1 MKIALAQTN
10 PRVGDL
16 RGNSRKL
23 VDFAVR
29 AHSMGADLV
38 VFPELSLEGY
48 PPQDLLESEAFIADA
63 VRARTWTASQAP
75 PDLGMILGG
84 IARNRQRPGNPL
96 FNAAFLYEGGKELA
110 RIHKSLLPTYDVFDE
125 RRYFEPGQQRSTM
138 CWRGTRLG
146 VHVCEDL
153 WYSASRNR
161 YAIDPL
167 AELAAQHAQLF
178 VNICAS
184 PFAMNKRRE
193 REKLALKCS
202 RTYGVPFVLVNQVG
216 ANTELVFDGCSIAC
230 SAEGVVGLRAP
241 AFRERLVIWDTGRTS
256 SESES
261 DRPPVQDLHDAL
273 VLGIRDY
280 YQKTGV
286 FTKALVGLS
295 GGIDSAVTCCL
306 AAEALGPDRVVGVTM
321 PSAISS
327 RGSVEDSSRLA
338 NNLGIEFHRCSIT
351 TLVAAFGD
359 TLGPY
364 FEGTESGVAEENIQA
379 RTRGTLL
386 MALSNKF
393 SYLLLST
400 GNKSESAVGYATLY
414 GDMNGGLAVLGDVLK
429 TQVYD
434 LGRYINAIA
443 AGEPPIPQS
452 TLSKPP
458 SAELRP
464 DQTDQDSLPPYSV
477 LDEILRCYVE
487 GRQTAPQISGATGY
501 DEELVS
507 EILHRVDRNEYKR
520 WQAPPSIRVT
530 SKAFGAGRRLPLVM
544 RRT

>member
-16 RGNSRKL
+16 RGNARKL
-23 VDFAVR
+23 VEFAVR
-29 AHSMGADLV
+29 ARSMGADLV
-38 VFPELSLEGY
+38 IFPELSLEGY
-48 PPQDLLESEAFIADA
+48 PPQDLLESEAFVADA
-63 VRARTWTASQAP
+63 IHSRQWAAREVP
-75 PDLGMILGG
+75 PDMGMILGG
-84 IARNRQRPGNPL
+84 IARNQRRRGKPL
-96 FNAAFLYEGGKELA
+96 FNAAYLYEGGRKLA
-110 RIHKSLLPTYDVFDE
+110 QIHKSLLPTYDVFDE
-125 RRYFEPGQQRSTM
+125 RRYFEPAHQRSVI

-153 WYSASRNR
+153 WYHASHDT
-161 YAIDPL
+161 YATDPL

-184 PFAMNKRRE
+184 PFAMNKRQE
-193 REKLALKCS
+193 RETLALNCS
-202 RTYGVPFVLVNQVG
+202 RNHGIPYILVNQVG
-216 ANTELVFDGCSIAC
+216 ANTELVFDGNSIAC
-230 SAEGVVGLRAP
+230 SAGGAVVLRAP
-241 AFRERLVIWDTGRTS
+241 AFQERLAVWDTGSTS
-256 SESES
+256 SESEIE
-261 DRPPVQDLHDAL
+261 RAPVQDLNDAL

-280 YQKTGV
+280 YYKTGA
-286 FTKALVGLS
+286 FSKALVGLS

-306 AAEALGPDRVVGVTM
+306 AVAALGPDKVVGVTI

-327 RGSVEDSSRLA
+327 KGSVEDSALLA
-338 NNLGIEFHRCSIT
+338 NSLGIEFHRCSIASV
-351 TLVAAFGD
+351 VAAFGE

-364 FEGTESGVAEENIQA
+364 FKDAAPGVAEENIQA

-393 SYLLLST
+393 NYLLLST

-429 TQVYD
+429 TQVYA
-434 LGRYINAIA
+434 LGRFINAKASGA
-443 AGEPPIPQS
+443 APIPMS
-452 TLSKPP
+452 TISKPP

-464 DQTDQDSLPPYSV
+464 DQTDQDSLPPYPV
-477 LDEILRCYVE
+477 LDDILRRYVE
-487 GRQTAPQISGATGY
+487 KRQSAPQIIHATGY
-501 DEELVS
+501 DEALVD
-507 EILHRVDRNEYKR
+507 EILQRVDRNEYKR

>member
-1 MKIALAQTN
+1 MNIALAQTN

-16 RGNSRKL
+16 RGNARKL

-29 AHSMGADLV
+29 AHSLGADLV

-48 PPQDLLESEAFIADA
+48 PPQDLLESEAFVADA
-63 VRARTWTASQAP
+63 IRARTWAASQAP
-75 PDLGMILGG
+75 PELGIILGG
-84 IARNRQRPGNPL
+84 VAQNLQRPGKPL
-96 FNAAFLYEGGKELA
+96 FNAAFLYEGGDELA
-110 RIHKSLLPTYDVFDE
+110 QIHKSLLPTYDVFDE
-125 RRYFEPGQQRSTM
+125 LRYFEPGQQRSTM

-153 WYSASRNR
+153 WYHASRKT

-167 AELAAQHAQLF
+167 AELAAQHARLF
-178 VNICAS
+178 INISAS

-193 REKLALKCS
+193 RESLALECS
-202 RTYGVPFVLVNQVG
+202 RTYGLPYVLVNQVG
-216 ANTELVFDGCSIAC
+216 ANTELVFDGSSIAC
-230 SAEGVVGLRAP
+230 SAEAVVVARAP
-241 AFRERLVIWDTGRTS
+241 AFQERLVIWDTGCS
-256 SESES
+256 SAESEA
-261 DRPPVQDLHDAL
+261 DRLPVQDLHDAL

-280 YQKTGV
+280 YHKTGA

-306 AAEALGPDRVVGVTM
+306 AAEALGPDKVVGVTM

-327 RGSVEDSSRLA
+327 RGSVQDSTRLA
-338 NNLGIEFHRCSIT
+338 MNLGIEFYQCSIASV
-351 TLVAAFGD
+351 VAAIGD

-364 FEGTESGVAEENIQA
+364 FEGTEPGVAEENIQA

-393 SYLLLST
+393 NYLLLST

-429 TQVYD
+429 TQVYE
-434 LGRYINAIA
+434 LGRHINTLAPGKA
-443 AGEPPIPQS
+443 PIPQS

-477 LDEILRCYVE
+477 LDDILRRYVE
-487 GRQTAPQISGATGY
+487 KRQTASHISRATGY
-501 DEELVS
+501 DEELVR
-507 EILHRVDRNEYKR
+507 EILLRVDRNEYKR